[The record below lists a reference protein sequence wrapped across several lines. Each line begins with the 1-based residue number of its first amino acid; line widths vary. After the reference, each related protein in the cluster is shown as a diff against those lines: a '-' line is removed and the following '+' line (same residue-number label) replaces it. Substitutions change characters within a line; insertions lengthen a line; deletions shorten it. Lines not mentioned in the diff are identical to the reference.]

1 MDRVENIIVDISV
14 TCSDQNT
21 AFDFKFILFPLFLLL
36 LSSALPTL
44 KLRSFV
50 IIEISTVV
58 HLVFS
63 NVVTLGFLV
72 DFDFI
77 FFLLLVWDIEL
88 FQNDSFQLAVT
99 VVNLRCLFLLLER
112 VVVASLLT

>member
-1 MDRVENIIVDISV
+1 
-14 TCSDQNT
+14 
-21 AFDFKFILFPLFLLL
+21 
-36 LSSALPTL
+36 
-44 KLRSFV
+44 
-50 IIEISTVV
+50 
-58 HLVFS
+58 
-63 NVVTLGFLV
+63 LGFLV

-112 VVVASLLT
+112 VLVASLLT